1 MKTSTSILYQ
11 SILSRFFYLSLTA
24 FICLALSGCQP
35 AADLSPIKSTFIAL
49 DTVVT
54 ITLYDTED
62 QAVLDQA
69 VALCGDYE
77 KLFSRTFPE
86 SDIYRINHSRGKPVK
101 VDPQTLF
108 LIKEA
113 LTYCE
118 MTEGAVDI
126 TIAPVKELWDFSG
139 SENPQLPDETA
150 LSEALSHVDYHCVTY
165 DEEALT
171 VTLTDQDAMIDL
183 GFIAKGYIADRIK
196 EYLISAG
203 VTSAIIDLGGNVL
216 TIGEKPDGTA
226 FAIGIQTPFED
237 SVMEVLP
244 TRDSSV
250 VTAGVYERCFVIDGV
265 LYHHILDTHTGYPVT
280 GGLLSVTI
288 LSDSSM
294 EGDALSTT
302 CLILGAEKAKS
313 LLQEL
318 EGIDAILITEDYEM
332 YNTRN
337 Q

>member
-1 MKTSTSILYQ
+1 MKISPSIIYK
-11 SILSRFFYLSLTA
+11 SISFRFFYLCLTA
-24 FICLALSGCQP
+24 CICLSLSGCRRN
-35 AADLSPIKSTFIAL
+35 ADLSYIQSTVIAL

-54 ITLYDTED
+54 ITLYDTKD

-77 KLFSRTFPE
+77 KLFSRTLPE
-86 SDIYRINHSRGKPVK
+86 SDIYRINHSHGKPVK
-101 VDPQTLF
+101 VDSQTLF

-118 MTEGAVDI
+118 LTEGAVDI

-139 SENPQLPDETA
+139 SNEPHLPDETA
-150 LSEALSHVDYHCVTY
+150 LSKALSHVDYHCITY

-171 VTLTDQDAMIDL
+171 VTLTDPDAMIDL

-237 SVMEVLP
+237 SVIEVLP

-250 VTAGVYERCFVIDGV
+250 VTAGVYERCFTINGT
-265 LYHHILDTHTGYPVT
+265 LYHHILDTRTGYPVT
-280 GGLLSVTI
+280 NGLISVTI
-288 LSDSSM
+288 LSASSM

-302 CLILGAEKAKS
+302 CLILGPEKAKS
-313 LLQEL
+313 LLNER
-318 EGIDAILITEDYEM
+318 EGIDAILITEDYEI
-332 YNTRN
+332 YNTRD